1 MPVCNVVTVTQYS
14 TPRRIKQEN
23 EFRTWTRAWR
33 RSYTTHSGWNWR
45 LHLRSFEYS
54 STSYQIPLTNNIS
67 AMVSTTMWTVNRFL
81 SGLNLHIH
89 QHFSLMNIL
98 ILFLLNTR
106 NGLQMSATMCSDNIT
121 LQYIPLIN
129 TKHALSSQGIISDMV
144 CLFKMQNYHM
154 HSASKRIL
162 I

>member
-1 MPVCNVVTVTQYS
+1 
-14 TPRRIKQEN
+14 
-23 EFRTWTRAWR
+23 
-33 RSYTTHSGWNWR
+33 
-45 LHLRSFEYS
+45 
-54 STSYQIPLTNNIS
+54 
-67 AMVSTTMWTVNRFL
+67 
-81 SGLNLHIH
+81 
-89 QHFSLMNIL
+89 MNIL